1 MERTKA
7 DKAATRNPALPKAQ
21 EETGGAI
28 GAMAIQS
35 PPPAFMDG
43 GRKDEAAASGFT
55 PIVYM
60 KRGCPYCFKLR
71 LALLE
76 SGVLAHVVLREFEA
90 HTPEENAVRDLLS
103 RHVFSLSFPVAETAP
118 GRFTQ
123 GSDVL
128 IHHFLEP
135 TGKAPQQLEVLQA
148 YLTGPFA
155 LLTP

>member
-1 MERTKA
+1 MERTKT
-7 DKAATRNPALPKAQ
+7 DKAATDNTVLPKAQ

-28 GAMAIQS
+28 GALARQS
-35 PPPAFMDG
+35 PPWAFMDG
-43 GRKDEAAASGFT
+43 GRKDETVASGFT

-76 SGVLAHVVLREFEA
+76 SGVPALVVLREFEA
-90 HTPEENAVRDLLS
+90 HRPEENAVRDLLS
-103 RHVFSLSFPVAETAP
+103 RHLFSLSFPVAETAP

-123 GSDVL
+123 GSEVL